1 MMTSTLV
8 TLPDYQITEKIYEGS
23 RTVVYRGQEV
33 ENEKPVVIKL
43 MRNEYPSFRELV
55 QFRNQY
61 AIACNLNLE
70 GIIQSIALERYE
82 NRYALIMEDTGGIS
96 LAEYKQQ
103 SSLSFQQFLNIA
115 IQIAEILQQL
125 HNNSIIHK
133 DIKPANI
140 LIHPNTNQIKLID
153 FSI

>member
-1 MMTSTLV
+1 MTSTLV
-8 TLPDYQITEKIYEGS
+8 TLPNYQLTEQIYEGS
-23 RTVVYRGQEV
+23 RTVVYRGRNL

-43 MRNEYPSFRELV
+43 MRSDYPSFRELV

-61 AIACNLNLE
+61 AIARNLDLE
-70 GIIQSIALERYE
+70 GIVKSTALERYE

-103 SSLSFQQFLNIA
+103 SSLSVAQFLNIA